1 MSDASTAPVTRPRA
15 GRLVGLLG
23 LAQVVSWGS
32 LYYGFSLF
40 VLPMQAELGWSLT
53 RLNGA
58 LTLGLLVAGACAYP
72 VGALIDRHG
81 GRAVMGTG
89 SVLAVA
95 ALLAWSR
102 VTTPL
107 GFYLAW
113 ALIGMAMA
121 ATLYEPVFIV
131 LTRAFGG
138 GARRAITTLTLV
150 AGFASTV
157 FMPLIA
163 TLLIHLP
170 WRDVLVVLA
179 LIVALVTWPVHW
191 RVLPAGRF
199 GHAAHAAPA
208 APGTLGTRLRDPVF
222 WGLTLWFTAWS
233 GTASGLMFQLVP
245 YLESADVAQPVLLLT
260 VALVGP
266 SQVLG
271 RLVLMLA
278 GDRAAT
284 VAVGAF
290 TTTLTPLAV
299 LVFILA
305 PPELPWLALAAI
317 AFGIANGIST
327 ILRGTAPAE
336 WLGHDDIGRVMGA
349 MGAPMLLVAALAPLA
364 TAAVWSA
371 SGSARAMQWLV
382 FAIALVGAAGFW
394 LAVGARRLQAVRAP
408 SRGDGAS
415 R

>member
-1 MSDASTAPVTRPRA
+1 MNPPPATRA

-23 LAQVVSWGS
+23 LAQIVSWGS

-40 VLPMQAELGWSLT
+40 VLPMQAELGWSVTL
-53 RLNGA
+53 LNGA

-72 VGALIDRHG
+72 VGGLIDRHG
-81 GRAVMGTG
+81 GRAVMGSG
-89 SVLAVA
+89 SVIAVL
-95 ALLAWSR
+95 ALLAWSQ

-107 GFYLAW
+107 AFYLTW
-113 ALIGMAMA
+113 AVVGVAMS

-131 LTRAFGG
+131 LTHQFGG

-157 FMPLIA
+157 FMPLIE
-163 TLLIHLP
+163 TLLGLMP
-170 WRDVLVVLA
+170 WRAVLMVLA
-179 LIVALVTWPVHW
+179 LVVALVTWPVHW
-191 RVLPAGRF
+191 LLLPR
-199 GHAAHAAPA
+199 GHPA
-208 APGTLGTRLRDPVF
+208 TSAESARPPPGTLGARLRDPVF

-245 YLESADVAQPVLLLT
+245 YLKSVAVAQPVLLLT

-290 TTTLTPLAV
+290 ATTLAPLAV
-299 LVFILA
+299 LVLILA

-317 AFGIANGIST
+317 AFGIANGVST

-336 WLGHDDIGRVMGA
+336 WLGHADIGRVMGA
-349 MGAPMLLVAALAPLA
+349 MGAPMLAVAALAPLA

-382 FAIALVGAAGFW
+382 FAIALAGAAGFW
-394 LAVGARRLQAVRAP
+394 LAVAVRRA
-408 SRGDGAS
+408 RAARDA
-415 R
+415 